1 MVPQVWLYTKDLTT
15 IRVVQRESEVGGA
28 DVIIIGPD
36 GQNQQSFESPDAASQ
51 FREALIARIS
61 AIGYALAWK
70 TPEH

>member
-15 IRVVQRESEVGGA
+15 IRVVQRESEAGA

-36 GQNQQSFESPDAASQ
+36 GQNQQSFKSLDAASQ
-51 FREALIARIS
+51 FRDALVARIS